1 MKQNVGLKTGR
12 QGRRMETQK
21 QQREA
26 KGQFHPRGLARAVAH
41 SRMAYAGMEQLNKVH
56 PGTVQSLFSKNWR
69 EFAQQMAR

>member
-1 MKQNVGLKTGR
+1 MNRSK
-12 QGRRMETQK
+12 RRAETRK

-56 PGTVQSLFSKNWR
+56 PGTTQSAFSQKWR
-69 EFAQQMAR
+69 AVAAEMSRER